1 MDRMNELDWVDRPY
15 CPLCDK
21 RCSTDCMWLIRH
33 THLHSNWYKCAVADI
48 AISNIMKTHDMSG
61 DNVRMFAHGFHI
73 PSDYEE

>member
-1 MDRMNELDWVDRPY
+1 
-15 CPLCDK
+15 
-21 RCSTDCMWLIRH
+21 MWLIRH

-61 DNVRMFAHGFHI
+61 DNVRMFAHVFHI